1 MRIMAERINRLGLRN
16 CEQNPKSTRSAVRR
30 LGARRRDRRITKS
43 CCLRMR
49 FSASTAL
56 IPPLP
61 RTVIK
66 PASRRRIG
74 QNQYSIS
81 ITLPASTSKASKA
94 RSGSRGTATANS
106 PCTGAALVCRWRAG
120 PHAGELAVAQS
131 SASHSRQRDHARLV
145 WNAPGRRPSLD
156 VQHRLRALL
165 EKS

>member
-1 MRIMAERINRLGLRN
+1 MAERINRRGLRN

-30 LGARRRDRRITKS
+30 WGARRGDRRITKS

-61 RTVIK
+61 RTVIR

-81 ITLPASTSKASKA
+81 ITLPASTSKASKG
-94 RSGSRGTATANS
+94 RSGCRGTATANS
-106 PCTGAALVCRWRAG
+106 HVQADKLWR
-120 PHAGELAVAQS
+120 L
-131 SASHSRQRDHARLV
+131 
-145 WNAPGRRPSLD
+145 
-156 VQHRLRALL
+156 ALL
-165 EKS
+165 RMDLRKYEVKAQMEDGRQLIGPK